1 MNIVKGIN
9 PKTKKK
15 ETFRFNNND
24 EGFEQAK
31 KKQKELIKKGYKNT
45 FHEASTI
52 LGNIFFKQG
61 EY

>member
-24 EGFEQAK
+24 EGFEQAQNK
-31 KKQKELIKKGYKNT
+31 LEEINKKGYKKT
-45 FHEASTI
+45 FHEGRTPLSDI
-52 LGNIFFKQG
+52 WGL
-61 EY
+61 

>member
-24 EGFEQAK
+24 EGFEQAQNK
-31 KKQKELIKKGYKNT
+31 LEEINKKGYKKT
-45 FHEASTI
+45 SHEGKTRLSDI
-52 LGNIFFKQG
+52 WGL
-61 EY
+61 